1 MTFNIKYKIIQI
13 IDCVQFYSFTNNRNL
28 KIELKYIYFFS
39 DDHHFTIQVLGV
51 WHGRTVIRS
60 SYKLSYEVAQDIL
73 DGKTETEMKN
83 EIAELAMFSGDVL
96 AKKFS
101 KLKETLEL
109 LSRVAKVIQTKREK
123 EGALRL
129 ESAEVTFEFQR
140 SSLED
145 IKPKQHLAV
154 HETVAECMIF
164 ANQWVAK
171 KISK

>member
-1 MTFNIKYKIIQI
+1 LITLSLIF
-13 IDCVQFYSFTNNRNL
+13 
-28 KIELKYIYFFS
+28 
-39 DDHHFTIQVLGV
+39 QVLGV

-83 EIAELAMFSGDVL
+83 EVAELAMFSGDVL
-96 AKKFS
+96 TKKFS

-109 LSRVAKVIQTKREK
+109 LSRVAKVIQTRREK

>member
-1 MTFNIKYKIIQI
+1 MILAVSSPNIEVLAYAK
-13 IDCVQFYSFTNNRNL
+13 CF
-28 KIELKYIYFFS
+28 
-39 DDHHFTIQVLGV
+39 QVLGV
-51 WHGRTVIRS
+51 WYGRTVIRS
-60 SYKLSYEVAQDIL
+60 SYKLAYEVAQDIL
-73 DGKTETEMKN
+73 DGKGEAEMQSLIPELLLDKG
-83 EIAELAMFSGDVL
+83 EILT
-96 AKKFS
+96 KKFS
-101 KLKETLEL
+101 KLKESLEL
-109 LSRVAKVIQTKREK
+109 LSAVARSIQTRREK

-129 ESAEVTFEFQR
+129 ESSEVTFEFQQ

>member
-1 MTFNIKYKIIQI
+1 
-13 IDCVQFYSFTNNRNL
+13 
-28 KIELKYIYFFS
+28 
-39 DDHHFTIQVLGV
+39 V
-51 WHGRTVIRS
+51 WYGRTVIRS
-60 SYKLSYEVAQDIL
+60 TYKLSYEVAQDIL
-73 DGKTETEMKN
+73 DGKSESDMQR
-83 EIAELAMFSGDVL
+83 EIPELMMSKGENL
-96 AKKFS
+96 SRKFS
-101 KLKETLEL
+101 KLKEALQL
-109 LSRVAKVIQTKREK
+109 LSTVAKSIQTRREK